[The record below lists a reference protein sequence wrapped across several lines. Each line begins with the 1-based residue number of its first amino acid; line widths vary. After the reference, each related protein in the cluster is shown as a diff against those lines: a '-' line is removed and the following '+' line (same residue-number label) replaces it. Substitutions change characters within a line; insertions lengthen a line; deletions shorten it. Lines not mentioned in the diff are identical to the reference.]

1 MTNEKQEKLTI
12 KEKNK
17 ESCLLEKHDNK
28 TFLYLGCCHINIG
41 LVFTYL
47 YILSASGLNIINRI
61 IFRNYKFTFNFTY
74 SFLQQ
79 LISLFLFIVIGSRN
93 EYFKKNVGELNLL
106 EFSKFKCYY
115 ISFALI
121 FISNTL
127 IGFYGMQLVNNVPMF
142 LSLRKLTTVMLF
154 ILDLFYDKKKISFI
168 TMLCI
173 FLMSGGSILVGL
185 ETFTHDYMGYIIVFI
200 NNVLSITYSKLTEV
214 FRKHTG
220 VSNLKLLVFN
230 TYLSIPM
237 LIIGAFTC
245 GEYKKIYNYCIGEVH
260 TVIHGTFYGLIF
272 YLSISCIFCA
282 ILSSSFFLS
291 NEKTSSLMTN
301 LIVNTKTVFI
311 SIFLHFFDQKRN
323 KLSALIIT
331 GLIMTTFGAI
341 FINAES
347 LCNNLVFNMK
357 KKKSE
362 NNKKPAETELI
373 DVKDDIQENKEN
385 NQ

>member
-373 DVKDDIQENKEN
+373 DVKDDIQENKKN

>member
-1 MTNEKQEKLTI
+1 METEKSINSEKNEKS
-12 KEKNK
+12 K
-17 ESCLLEKHDNK
+17 ESCLIEKHDNK
-28 TFLYLGCCHINIG
+28 TYLYLGCCHINIG
-41 LVFTYL
+41 LIFTYL

-79 LISLFLFIVIGSRN
+79 LISLFLFTVIGSRN
-93 EYFKKNVGELNLL
+93 ELFKKNVGNLNLA

-127 IGFYGMQLVNNVPMF
+127 IGFYGMQLVNNVSMF

-154 ILDLFYDKKKISFI
+154 LLDLFYDKKKISFI

-185 ETFTHDYMGYIIVFI
+185 DTFTNDYTGYIIVFI
-200 NNVLSITYSKLTEV
+200 NNAITITYSKLTEV

-230 TYLSIPM
+230 TYLAIPM
-237 LIIGAFTC
+237 LVIGALTT
-245 GEYKKIYNYCIGEVH
+245 GEHKKVYKYCIGEVH

-272 YLSISCIFCA
+272 YLCISCIFCA

-311 SIFLHFFDQKRN
+311 SIFLHLFDKKRN
-323 KLSALIIT
+323 KLSPLIFT

-347 LCNNLVFNMK
+347 LWNNLVFNIK
-357 KKKSE
+357 KEKVKE
-362 NNKKPAETELI
+362 KNEKPEETELI
-373 DVKDDIQENKEN
+373 DVKNEENKDNN